1 MSEHKLLS
9 PCPFCGEKLFL
20 DIDDGGGVAIL
31 HSLKEKDCFFPS
43 ILEIEMPVGTT
54 LEQMIEK
61 INHRP
66 IQESF
71 EHALVG
77 ASLVAAARLQ
87 DKVFE
92 IQDLKDDLARRDE
105 ELKITDGLLKEATE
119 TIGAVVACCTY
130 NDNEDAKIGIYGIDQ
145 KAFTKID
152 RFMTH
157 YNDAV
162 SAGKVSVDVKTS
174 TDNNKRS
181 KWKAYV
187 PGWGAPTVNKRYL
200 VKLINDWIAIATYY
214 LRVGGGYWKDDRG
227 QELADGVV
235 SLWKELEE

>member
-1 MSEHKLLS
+1 MSEKLKQ
-9 PCPFCGEKLFL
+9 CPFCGGTKICTEK
-20 DIDDGGGVAIL
+20 
-31 HSLKEKDCFFPS
+31 S
-43 ILEIEMPVGTT
+43 INLNYCDNCSAESNVEHWNT
-54 LEQMIEK
+54 
-61 INHRP
+61 RP
-66 IQESF
+66 IEDALQARAEKAEAMVERLIELGDDALES
-71 EHALVG
+71 
-77 ASLVAAARLQ
+77 Q
-87 DKVFE
+87 
-92 IQDLKDDLARRDE
+92 
-105 ELKITDGLLKEATE
+105 LKITDELLKEATE

-130 NDNEDAKIGIYGIDQ
+130 NSNDDAKIGIYGIDQ
-145 KAFTKID
+145 KAFTRID
-152 RFMTH
+152 QFITH

-200 VKLINDWIAIATYY
+200 VKLINDWITIATYY

-235 SLWKELEE
+235 SLWKGLEE

>member
-1 MSEHKLLS
+1 MNHK
-9 PCPFCGEKLFL
+9 
-20 DIDDGGGVAIL
+20 
-31 HSLKEKDCFFPS
+31 
-43 ILEIEMPVGTT
+43 
-54 LEQMIEK
+54 IEK
-61 INHRP
+61 IVSCVCGCHIVKFEKWTNDEGAWL
-66 IQESF
+66 IELGDDALES
-71 EHALVG
+71 
-77 ASLVAAARLQ
+77 Q
-87 DKVFE
+87 
-92 IQDLKDDLARRDE
+92 
-105 ELKITDGLLKEATE
+105 LKITDELLKEATE

-130 NDNEDAKIGIYGIDQ
+130 NSNDDAKIGIYGIDQ
-145 KAFTKID
+145 KAFTRID
-152 RFMTH
+152 QFITH

-200 VKLINDWIAIATYY
+200 VKLINDWITIATYY

-235 SLWKELEE
+235 SLWKGLEE